1 MEYKTEDII
10 QDVVSKTNTK
20 LGLDFGFYNGK
31 LIEINEIINE
41 VTRGENGSTLFPFVW
56 LVQNIERN
64 YPTNL
69 EDKLSY
75 DYDTDLSIF
84 FVIDADPSA
93 KSNEAFKN
101 NIAPRL
107 DNFVENFIIQLQKS
121 KYIRRSEE
129 MFGYKKTN
137 LAKVGSEANNK
148 NKFNKQSDAIF
159 LSITDLQVNKYLN
172 C

>member
-1 MEYKTEDII
+1 MEYKIEDII
-10 QDVVSKTNTK
+10 QDVVTKTNTK
-20 LGLDFGFYNGK
+20 LDLEFGFYTGK

-41 VTRGENGSTLFPFVW
+41 VTRGENGSSLFPFVW

-64 YPTNL
+64 YPSDL
-69 EDKLSY
+69 ESKLSY

-84 FVIDADPSA
+84 FIVDADKDA
-93 KSNEAFKN
+93 KSAEAFKN

-107 DNFVENFIIQLQKS
+107 DSFVENFITQLQKS
-121 KYIRRSEE
+121 RYIRRSEE

-137 LAKVGSEANNK
+137 LAKVGSEANGK
-148 NKFNKQSDAIF
+148 NKMNKQSDAIF
-159 LSITDLQVNKYLN
+159 LSITDLQVNKNYN